1 MANCYVNVITGV
13 CFAGSKPLYTH
24 AMSHSIA
31 APALA
36 IHYKSEHMHSVSSYL
51 AR

>member
-13 CFAGSKPLYTH
+13 CFAGFKPYTH

-31 APALA
+31 APAKLV